1 MEYDFSIYAT
11 FGSDGG
17 GEFYRLKLIDN
28 IGYTDCENQLNFY
41 DSNKKE
47 ISCESI
53 TTFNKVKP

>member
-17 GEFYRLKLIDN
+17 GEFYRLKIIDN

-41 DSNKKE
+41 NSDKKE
-47 ISCESI
+47 NSCESI
-53 TTFNKVKP
+53 TTF